1 LRWWRR
7 QRPRH
12 KTARQAD
19 PQQVLRDADRQADSG
34 DLRGAIDTLMAGNLA
49 SRSDRIEQRLIELR
63 SAAAE
68 AFVWP
73 ESRPAWPE
81 RVPNRFEGTP
91 FPEVDS
97 TDLDLDALRSAM
109 THQGSLLVRGVI
121 GAERVAE
128 LRDDID
134 RALASFDAVA
144 GGDAGGDTHRFYT
157 PFGRDKSSDRE
168 RKRSRGSILTVES
181 PATMFDLLE
190 TFSEV
195 GFDKL
200 VTEYF
205 GEAPLLLGRKGTLR
219 RIDHTG
225 NTGGWHQDGAF
236 MGAGIRSLNI
246 WIPLTHC
253 GDTAPGMDLVAKR
266 LDYIVPTG
274 EGAFSPWATS
284 PAEAE
289 KVAAGALVRPIFE
302 PGDALFFDQ
311 MNLHR
316 TAIDPGMTEDRYAIE
331 TWLLSPST
339 YVEMMRPNDE
349 GYSPRDQIPI
359 LF

>member
-1 LRWWRR
+1 M
-7 QRPRH
+7 
-12 KTARQAD
+12 AED
-19 PQQVLRDADRQADSG
+19 G
-34 DLRGAIDTLMAGNLA
+34 DFRGAIDTLTAANRA
-49 SRSDRIEQRLIELR
+49 ARDDRLERRLIELR

-73 ESRPAWPE
+73 ESRPPWPE
-81 RVPNRFEGTP
+81 HVPNRFEGTP
-91 FPEVDS
+91 FPEIDAS
-97 TDLDLDALRSAM
+97 DLDLDVLRSAM
-109 THQGSLLVRGVI
+109 THQGSLHVRGVV
-121 GAERVAE
+121 GSSRVAE

-134 RALASFDAVA
+134 RALSSFDVVA
-144 GGDAGGDTHRFYT
+144 SGDEDADTRRWYT
-157 PFGRDKSSDRE
+157 PFSRDKASDRE

-181 PATMFDLLE
+181 PATMFDLVE
-190 TFSEV
+190 TFRET
-195 GFDKL
+195 GLDRL
-200 VTEYF
+200 VCEYF
-205 GEAPLLLGRKGTLR
+205 GEEPLLLGRKGTLR
-219 RIDHTG
+219 RIAHGG

-236 MGAGIRSLNI
+236 MGSGIRSLNI

-274 EGAFSPWATS
+274 DGAFSPWATS

-289 KVAAGALVRPIFE
+289 KVAEGALVRPIFE

-316 TAIDPGMTEDRYAIE
+316 TAIDPEMTEDRHAIE